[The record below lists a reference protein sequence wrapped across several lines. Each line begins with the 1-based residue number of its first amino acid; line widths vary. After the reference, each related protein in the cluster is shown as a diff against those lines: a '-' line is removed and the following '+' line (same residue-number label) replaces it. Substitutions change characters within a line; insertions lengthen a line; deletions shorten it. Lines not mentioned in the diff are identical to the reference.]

1 MPSNNTK
8 EKQIKLNTPIPRES
22 LIKSPLLEKTLL
34 SNGALLD
41 KSVFGHLEKQP
52 RMAAINKSNALQ
64 KKASKKVNV
73 EVLKTKLKPKLTP
86 KLNKYWLNDKQ
97 KEKKTFQMISKSK
110 KNEQKF
116 KIREPKTNE
125 IDINTK
131 GYKSIIAG
139 YNFDAKSKA
148 EKMTKAAALIGLGT
162 LGYTFLNKDAYNE
175 LLAMRNAQ
183 RLKDSIE
190 QSKYQST
197 DYEDLYKSMTSPA
210 GRHPTWHPLDENGY
224 AVLEDPKEVNMELIR
239 EEMKREGLLP
249 QRLVYKHEGIL
260 KQFNNKG
267 FTMNDMNNTIIIN
280 KENINPISTTLDQ
293 RFDTFHKNYTQLLN
307 SNIEEGIKKIMQLNN
322 NPNFFSDKDSNKTK
336 LAKKL
341 GIGLGVTGGIS
352 GAALL
357 ANDLM
362 TPKIITGDTEQPVTF
377 KTKEEIL
384 PTEELSSYIKNQ
396 AKDFTPTDKTNS
408 IESDLKKENSLIRI
422 EEIKNDKN
430 GSKGFIKVWNSGDE
444 EGQPVLSLEEKNNL
458 GDFINKAVFGSSNPF
473 KPNLNNTPEV
483 PKIGQNNLLQEQT
496 MQNINNSPNFG
507 LNLHFSDGKLK
518 NSSKLNEAVN
528 QYFSEKGYSESTSQE
543 VIANKLM
550 LFNNNLSKRLFST
563 TNKSNL
569 INSAV
574 KNFSEKEDKK
584 KLAKIA
590 AVTAGG
596 AGLLGGGTLLA
607 KDHLL
612 NKGDANIN
620 KEGTEILEDLVKK
633 DTAENPGKLNQ
644 YGIEQQNA
652 RVKDMYNALI
662 NSGKTHEEALA
673 FINANV
679 LGTRNALSDTVSN
692 IVGYVEGGHLK
703 DDILNIP
710 NHIDNHIKEA
720 QVGRTPYP
728 GLQFSDKLNALNKHY
743 NKNFSEKEDKKK
755 LAKIAAVTAGGAG
768 LLGGGIALG
777 NTDIDNK
784 AVSAVAD
791 AYNSITPGLKKSG
804 DLIIDA
810 TGNVYEK
817 VTDKGAEYLNK
828 IKSMLP
834 GGENFSNMARLG
846 KQLQNPEIREM
857 LNKAFN

>member
-8 EKQIKLNTPIPRES
+8 EKQIKLNTPISGES

-34 SNGALLD
+34 NNGALLD

-162 LGYTFLNKDAYNE
+162 LGYTFLNKNAYNE

-183 RLKDSIE
+183 RLKDSME

-224 AVLEDPKEVNMELIR
+224 AVLEDPKEVNIELIR
-239 EEMKREGLLP
+239 EEMKRKGLLP
-249 QRLVYKHEGIL
+249 QHSVYNYEGIL
-260 KQFNNKG
+260 KQFNNEES
-267 FTMNDMNNTIIIN
+267 TMNNINNTIIIN
-280 KENINPISTTLDQ
+280 KENIDPISTTLDQ
-293 RFDTFHKNYTQLLN
+293 RFDTSNKDYAQLLN
-307 SNIEEGIKKIMQLNN
+307 SNIEEELKRIMQLNN
-322 NPNFFSDKDSNKTK
+322 NSNLFSDKDSNKTK

-341 GIGLGVTGGIS
+341 GIGLGVTGGVS

-357 ANDLM
+357 ANKLM
-362 TPKIITGDTEQPVTF
+362 TPQVITGETEQPVEF
-377 KTKEEIL
+377 KTKEEVL
-384 PTEELSSYIKNQ
+384 PTRELSSYIKSQTENFNPSYNTN
-396 AKDFTPTDKTNS
+396 KVGDFEKENPLIEIKEIKTNK
-408 IESDLKKENSLIRI
+408 D
-422 EEIKNDKN
+422 
-430 GSKGFIKVWNSGDE
+430 GSKEFLKVWKSGEE

-458 GDFINKAVFGSSNPF
+458 GDFINKTVFGATNPF
-473 KPNLNNTPEV
+473 KPNHNNIPEV

-496 MQNINNSPNFG
+496 MPNINNSPNFG
-507 LNLHFSDGKLK
+507 LNLNFSDGKLK

-528 QYFSEKGYSESTSQE
+528 QYFSERGYSRSISQE
-543 VIANKLM
+543 TVANKLM
-550 LFNNNLSKRLFST
+550 LFNNNLSKRLSST

-569 INSAV
+569 INSAI
-574 KNFSEKEDKK
+574 KNFSEKDDKK

-590 AVTAGG
+590 A
-596 AGLLGGGTLLA
+596 
-607 KDHLL
+607 
-612 NKGDANIN
+612 I
-620 KEGTEILEDLVKK
+620 
-633 DTAENPGKLNQ
+633 
-644 YGIEQQNA
+644 
-652 RVKDMYNALI
+652 
-662 NSGKTHEEALA
+662 
-673 FINANV
+673 
-679 LGTRNALSDTVSN
+679 
-692 IVGYVEGGHLK
+692 
-703 DDILNIP
+703 
-710 NHIDNHIKEA
+710 
-720 QVGRTPYP
+720 
-728 GLQFSDKLNALNKHY
+728 
-743 NKNFSEKEDKKK
+743 
-755 LAKIAAVTAGGAG
+755 TAGGAG

-777 NTDIDNK
+777 NTDLDNK
-784 AVSAVAD
+784 AMSAVAD
-791 AYNSITPGLKKSG
+791 VYNSTAQGLKKTG
-804 DLIIDA
+804 NLVIDA
-810 TGNVYEK
+810 AGNVYEK
-817 VTDKGAEYLNK
+817 VTDKGAEYLDK

-834 GGENFSNMARLG
+834 GGENFSDMARLG
-846 KQLQNPEIREM
+846 RQLQNPEIREM

>member
-1 MPSNNTK
+1 MPSNNTKEK
-8 EKQIKLNTPIPRES
+8 EKQIKLNTPISKES

-52 RMAAINKSNALQ
+52 RMAAIKKSNALQ

-73 EVLKTKLKPKLTP
+73 EVLKSKLKPKLKP
-86 KLNKYWLNDKQ
+86 KLNKYWLDDKQ

-110 KNEQKF
+110 RNEQKF

-125 IDINTK
+125 IDVNTK

-183 RLKDSIE
+183 RLKDSME

-210 GRHPTWHPLDENGY
+210 GRHPTWHPVDENGY
-224 AVLEDPKEVNMELIR
+224 AVLEDPKEVNIELIR
-239 EEMKREGLLP
+239 EEMKRKGLLP
-249 QRLVYKHEGIL
+249 QHSMYNYEGIL
-260 KQFNNKG
+260 KQFNNEG
-267 FTMNDMNNTIIIN
+267 STMNNINNTIIIN

-293 RFDTFHKNYTQLLN
+293 RFDTSNKDYTQLLN
-307 SNIEEGIKKIMQLNN
+307 SNIEEELKRIMQLNN
-322 NPNFFSDKDSNKTK
+322 NPNLFSDKDSNKTK

-341 GIGLGVTGGIS
+341 SIGLGVTGGVS

-357 ANDLM
+357 ANKLM
-362 TPKIITGDTEQPVTF
+362 TPNIITGDIEQPV
-377 KTKEEIL
+377 
-384 PTEELSSYIKNQ
+384 IK
-396 AKDFTPTDKTNS
+396 
-408 IESDLKKENSLIRI
+408 I
-422 EEIKNDKN
+422 EEIKNNKD
-430 GSKGFIKVWNSGDE
+430 GSKEFIKVWGSGSE
-444 EGQPVLSLEEKNNL
+444 EGQPVLPLEEKNNL
-458 GDFINKAVFGSSNPF
+458 GDFINKTVFGSSNPF
-473 KPNLNNTPEV
+473 KPNLNNISEV

-550 LFNNNLSKRLFST
+550 LFNNNLSRRLFSA

-596 AGLLGGGTLLA
+596 AGLLGGG
-607 KDHLL
+607 
-612 NKGDANIN
+612 
-620 KEGTEILEDLVKK
+620 
-633 DTAENPGKLNQ
+633 
-644 YGIEQQNA
+644 
-652 RVKDMYNALI
+652 
-662 NSGKTHEEALA
+662 
-673 FINANV
+673 
-679 LGTRNALSDTVSN
+679 
-692 IVGYVEGGHLK
+692 
-703 DDILNIP
+703 
-710 NHIDNHIKEA
+710 
-720 QVGRTPYP
+720 
-728 GLQFSDKLNALNKHY
+728 
-743 NKNFSEKEDKKK
+743 
-755 LAKIAAVTAGGAG
+755 
-768 LLGGGIALG
+768 IALG
-777 NTDIDNK
+777 NTDLDNK
-784 AVSAVAD
+784 AMSAVAD
-791 AYNSITPGLKKSG
+791 AYNSTAQGLKKAG
-804 DLIIDA
+804 DLVIDA
-810 TGNVYEK
+810 AGNVYEK
-817 VTDKGAEYLNK
+817 VPDKGAEYLDK